1 MVQTIRHFTGAAR
14 PGRPNDRLPAPA
26 GPPPPRWRIWLLPAG
41 VFITL
46 ALLSIPHMTSTPT
59 KNFSYSKFVSEVD
72 AGDIRTASVNPNGA
86 ITGVLK
92 GGDKYTSQI
101 PTAITDTQLAP
112 KLKAHDVDVTGVGQG
127 SALLDDLLS
136 FLPFLLLAAY
146 FIWVGRRNTRR
157 LAGGIMSIGS
167 SKAKV
172 YDEDRPTTRFKD
184 IAGYEGAKRE
194 VAEVVDF
201 LSHPERYAHAGAVGP
216 RGVLMVGPP
225 GTGKT
230 LLARA
235 VAGEAGVPFLALTGS
250 SFVELF
256 VGVGASRVR
265 DLFADARKRAPSII
279 FIDEIDAIGQRRGGS
294 IISND
299 EREQTLNQLLAEM
312 DGFDPTS
319 GVVVLAATNRPEVL
333 DPALLR
339 PGRFDREVE
348 IPLPNQAERAAI
360 LKVHAAGKHLSPDV
374 DFDEVARGTP
384 GFSGADLANLLNEAA
399 IVAVR
404 ENREVI
410 FARDIDGAR
419 DRVLLGRRDSSNALL
434 PEEKHSVA
442 VHEAG
447 HALVAFLSEHADP
460 VAKITILPAGRAL
473 GVTEQLPVD
482 ERHLYPESYL
492 LDSLAV
498 RLGGRAS
505 EILVL
510 GEASTGAATDLSG
523 ATQLAIR
530 MVKEWGL
537 SPRLGPIGYGS
548 DGPAYLSGPQFGQ
561 ERPFAEGTQQA
572 IDEEVTRLLRE
583 AEGTAHSLLS
593 ENSAALQAVIG
604 ALLEKETI
612 SGGEFVEI
620 VRRAQQSRNGSAPP
634 KKSTGSSQPL
644 GLATRPYI
652 GLRDPPIDGPAQ
664 SGESGGASYQ

>member
-1 MVQTIRHFTGAAR
+1 MPSLRFHRNQVLELESRGAPWSEMIDLVKRAA
-14 PGRPNDRLPAPA
+14 PWGFLIYWINDVDRLVRLAGDSSSAVAYLMGNHIIMERMFRFEPSVVMYAPLHVAIWSRSDGQAFFTIDKPSDQFGSFADPRVTAVGYELDAKLAALLRHLGLRVPDTLGEVACRAFEDIECPFRNFPHRSARCQLGGTDWMIRQHRSGDRGVNTEEVSDGSNDSSSHGSSQA
-26 GPPPPRWRIWLLPAG
+26 GSGPTIDLRHRPVLLRRAGEYGSCRRGSSSRWL
-41 VFITL
+41 
-46 ALLSIPHMTSTPT
+46 LLSIPHMTSTPT

-72 AGDIRTASVNPNGA
+72 AGDVHTASVNPNGA

-101 PTAITDTQLAP
+101 PTAITDTRLAP
-112 KLKAHDVDVTGVGQG
+112 LLKAHDVDVTGVGQG

-136 FLPFLLLAAY
+136 FLPFLLLVAY
-146 FIWVGRRNTRR
+146 FIWVGRRNTRQ
-157 LAGGIMSIGS
+157 LAGGIMGIGS

-172 YDEDRPTTRFKD
+172 YDEDRPTTRFSD

-201 LSHPERYAHAGAVGP
+201 LRHPERYAHAGAIGP

-235 VAGEAGVPFLALTGS
+235 VAGEAEVPFLALTGS

-319 GVVVLAATNRPEVL
+319 GVVVMAATNRPEVL

-360 LKVHAAGKHLSPDV
+360 LKVHATGKHIAPDV
-374 DFDEVARGTP
+374 DFDDVARGTP
-384 GFSGADLANLLNEAA
+384 GFSGADLANLINEAA

-404 ENREVI
+404 
-410 FARDIDGAR
+410 ARP
-419 DRVLLGRRDSSNALL
+419 GRHIR
-434 PEEKHSVA
+434 P
-442 VHEAG
+442 G
-447 HALVAFLSEHADP
+447 H
-460 VAKITILPAGRAL
+460 R
-473 GVTEQLPVD
+473 
-482 ERHLYPESYL
+482 
-492 LDSLAV
+492 
-498 RLGGRAS
+498 
-505 EILVL
+505 
-510 GEASTGAATDLSG
+510 
-523 ATQLAIR
+523 
-530 MVKEWGL
+530 
-537 SPRLGPIGYGS
+537 
-548 DGPAYLSGPQFGQ
+548 
-561 ERPFAEGTQQA
+561 
-572 IDEEVTRLLRE
+572 
-583 AEGTAHSLLS
+583 
-593 ENSAALQAVIG
+593 
-604 ALLEKETI
+604 
-612 SGGEFVEI
+612 
-620 VRRAQQSRNGSAPP
+620 
-634 KKSTGSSQPL
+634 
-644 GLATRPYI
+644 
-652 GLRDPPIDGPAQ
+652 
-664 SGESGGASYQ
+664 